1 MACLMNII
9 AFLSNDGEDFKG
21 RRLSDIW
28 SMSDQE
34 IEATH
39 DFIQIAFPLDEPS
52 QSSFHGVYLVPEDIE
67 AAISNAAVR
76 EALIKSSEW
85 FLGFLSRSNA
95 WRSGYD
101 HNQLRIT
108 RVIKCLRMLVGDQQ
122 ADRFR
127 DRVLNLVTDKEALTK
142 ECLRYWEAA

>member
-1 MACLMNII
+1 MDII

-39 DFIQIAFPLDEPS
+39 DFIQIVFPLDEPS
-52 QSSFHGVYLVPEDIE
+52 QSSFHGVYLGPEDIE

-85 FLGFLSRSNA
+85 FLGFLSRSLV
-95 WRSGYD
+95 WRSGYN

-108 RVIKCLRMLVGDQQ
+108 RVIKCLRMLVGEQQ

-127 DRVLNLVTDKEALTK
+127 GRVLDLLPNKRALSE
-142 ECLRYWEAA
+142 ECLRYWKEA

>member
-1 MACLMNII
+1 MDII

-39 DFIQIAFPLDEPS
+39 DFIQIVFPLDEPS
-52 QSSFHGVYLVPEDIE
+52 QSSFHGVYLGPEDIE

-85 FLGFLSRSNA
+85 FLGFLSRSLV
-95 WRSGYD
+95 WRSGYN

-108 RVIKCLRMLVGDQQ
+108 RVIKCLRL
-122 ADRFR
+122 
-127 DRVLNLVTDKEALTK
+127 LTTDKHANDWRSKMFQLVEDRSCLSQT
-142 ECLRYWEAA
+142 CLRYWEEA